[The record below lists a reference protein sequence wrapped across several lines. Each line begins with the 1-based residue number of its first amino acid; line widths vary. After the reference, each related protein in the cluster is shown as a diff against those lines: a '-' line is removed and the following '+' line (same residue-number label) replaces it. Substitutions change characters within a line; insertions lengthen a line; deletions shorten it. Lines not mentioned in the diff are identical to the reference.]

1 MIQGKN
7 IILIKK
13 PCVLIHKAL
22 KRVLFND
29 YFESSLLVRAL
40 FSAPSICSFN

>member
-1 MIQGKN
+1 MIQQGCIN
-7 IILIKK
+7 VIKK
-13 PCVLIHKAL
+13 AL
-22 KRVLFND
+22 CIETQGFKRVLFND